1 MKLGYLGLGKMGYN
15 MVARLK
21 EKGHEIVGYDPD
33 ESARKKTAE
42 LGVEV
47 ADSYARVIE
56 KLEAPRV
63 IWSMIPSAAIDD
75 MLTELIPL
83 LSPGDLIVEAANSQ
97 YELTVRRA
105 KEVTAKGI
113 HFMEVG
119 VSGGPGGARNGAC
132 LMVGG
137 EKEDYERLKPL
148 IADMAKGDGY
158 YAHLGPAGAGHYAK
172 MIHNGIEYGMMQAIG
187 EGYALLKNAP
197 FAYNLVDVC
206 DLYNHGSVIESRL
219 VGWAQSGYES
229 YGEEL
234 ETISPVIG
242 HTGEGE
248 WTVKEAKRQNVAAP
262 IIEGSY
268 QYRVQSAEK
277 PNYIGRV
284 VNMLRNQ
291 FGGHSIKP
299 GEQPG
304 HSK

>member
-21 EKGHEIVGYDPD
+21 EKGHDIVGYDPG
-33 ESARKKTAE
+33 EEARTKTAE
-42 LGVEV
+42 LGVTV
-47 ADSYARVIE
+47 VDSYAALVAA
-56 KLEAPRV
+56 LEAPCV

-75 MLTELIPL
+75 MLAELVPL
-83 LSPGDLIVEAANSQ
+83 LSPGDLFVEAANSQ
-97 YELTVRRA
+97 YELTLRRA
-105 KEVTAKGI
+105 KEVTEKGVR
-113 HFMEVG
+113 FMEAG

-132 LMVGG
+132 LLIGG
-137 EKEDYERLKPL
+137 EKEDYEQLKPL

-158 YAHLGPAGAGHYAK
+158 YAHLGSAGAGHYAK

-187 EGYALLKNAP
+187 EGFALLKNAP
-197 FAYNLVDVC
+197 FKYNLADVC
-206 DLYNHGSVIESRL
+206 NLYNHGSVLESRL
-219 VGWAQSGYES
+219 IGWAQSGYEA

-234 ETISPVIG
+234 EAVSPVVG

-248 WTVKEAKRQNVAAP
+248 WTVKEAKRQGIDVP

-268 QYRVQSAEK
+268 RYRVHSGEK

-299 GEQPG
+299 SEQPG
-304 HSK
+304 HGK